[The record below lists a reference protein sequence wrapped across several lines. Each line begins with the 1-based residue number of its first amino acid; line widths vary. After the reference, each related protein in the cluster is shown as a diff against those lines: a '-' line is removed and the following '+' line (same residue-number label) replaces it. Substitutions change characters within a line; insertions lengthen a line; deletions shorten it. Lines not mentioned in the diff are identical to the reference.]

1 MSGIDLSGDIRLA
14 IDEAQ
19 PNKRS
24 LVLGYVDDDGHA
36 ALSFRGSTHV
46 HSPDQLAFWSRKPA
60 GPFIDSI
67 SQRPV
72 VSFLYHSRDTPGVFF
87 LSIRG
92 RARVAAEL
100 NDEVYAAMPQAE
112 RDQDAD
118 RGGVAILVDVDSVI
132 AFGDDGRIAQQ
143 RD

>member
-1 MSGIDLSGDIRLA
+1 M
-14 IDEAQ
+14 
-19 PNKRS
+19 
-24 LVLGYVDDDGHA
+24 
-36 ALSFRGSTHV
+36 
-46 HSPDQLAFWSRKPA
+46 
-60 GPFIDSI
+60 
-67 SQRPV
+67 
-72 VSFLYHSRDTPGVFF
+72 FF

-92 RARVAAEL
+92 RARVAPEL

-118 RGGVAILVDVDSVI
+118 RGGWILVDVDSVI